1 MRIEVGPF
9 YRQRAPFANPM
20 VAVSATARELTRRT
34 LPQILPA
41 VKCPSCKK
49 SVKDDQA
56 VCPHCDAVLD
66 ESILGPMPDD
76 DAEMPAPA
84 PKRKAPQ
91 KAAAGTTARAPVKAP
106 AKVASKK
113 PLRPAPLPAPDPEE
127 QPEPE
132 DGEAEAPSAARQQ
145 DAPPASKYAQYWEE
159 DDYDK
164 KARAER
170 EAAKGAAA
178 RETGRGPAA
187 AASAKPGDDTGMEEL
202 TEQIKTTLAAA
213 WKWFAALDFEDKLT
227 TGAAASLWVMSFMPW
242 RSHVDTGDDMGLM
255 TWGFVTMLI
264 ATAVVAGVWAR
275 TSEKLPQVP
284 EKLWTFYPM
293 VTGGLAA
300 LICLAFIYGS
310 FESGHLAG
318 RTVLRASPSFGAFFA
333 LLSGGVIALSGY
345 LRKRRQT

>member
-1 MRIEVGPF
+1 M
-9 YRQRAPFANPM
+9 
-20 VAVSATARELTRRT
+20 TRRT
-34 LPQILPA
+34 PPQILTA

-49 SVKDDQA
+49 AVKDDQA

-76 DAEMPAPA
+76 NGEMPAPA
-84 PKRKAPQ
+84 PRKKAPQ
-91 KAAAGTTARAPVKAP
+91 KAAARATARAPARAP
-106 AKVASKK
+106 APAASRR

-127 QPEPE
+127 QPAPE
-132 DGEAEAPSAARQQ
+132 DDEAEAPPSARPQETSA
-145 DAPPASKYAQYWEE
+145 ASKYDQYWEE

-170 EAAKGAAA
+170 EAAKGSAGQAA
-178 RETGRGPAA
+178 GRSTAA
-187 AASAKPGDDTGMEEL
+187 AASPKSGDDTGMEEL
-202 TEQIKTTLAAA
+202 TEQIKSTVAAA

-227 TGAAASLWVMSFMPW
+227 TGAAGFLWVMSFMPW

-264 ATAVVAGVWAR
+264 ATAVVGGVWAR

-284 EKLWTFYPM
+284 EKAWTFYPM

-300 LICLAFIYGS
+300 LICLAFIIGS
-310 FESGHLAG
+310 FEWGQLAG

-333 LLSGGVIALSGY
+333 LLGGGVIAIAGY
-345 LRKRRQT
+345 LRKRRQA